1 MISSTSKEFTFNSEN
16 SASFYLFEKTF
27 HYGESYVRSFYLF
40 FRIHG
45 ALVLN
50 QQKEL
55 HNALIM
61 RTSPGFRGPRATG
74 RRGGGEGA
82 GLEVW
87 DHAGDR
93 QAEGMRW
100 RVRGAGLRRG
110 KHGTEKNLT

>member
-16 SASFYLFEKTF
+16 SASFYLFERTF

-50 QQKEL
+50 QHREP

-61 RTSPGFRGPRATG
+61 RTSPGFPDPELQVDRAGERVLGLRSGATQAPSRPG
-74 RRGGGEGA
+74 RAGCKVREA
-82 GLEVW
+82 GL
-87 DHAGDR
+87 
-93 QAEGMRW
+93 Q
-100 RVRGAGLRRG
+100 RG
-110 KHGTEKNLT
+110 KPAPAKT